1 MKNSLDKRF
10 WIWGQ
15 FDQESA
21 DALNLIHKKVNEVFM
36 GPFFGVHITIS
47 GPLVSLDQDIID
59 RFLSLP
65 EKLRPIEIIPEKYSF
80 TDEEKRSLFIDIQKT
95 VSLMN
100 LKRDIDLEFN
110 ITDLNYR
117 PHISLFYGEESAK
130 HKKELIS
137 KLPELLHRIKL
148 NRLSLVR
155 TDLGVDRWRIEKEVF
170 L

>member
-15 FDQESA
+15 FDQESM
-21 DALNLIHKKVNEVFM
+21 DALNLIQKKVNEVFM
-36 GPFFGVHITIS
+36 GPFFGVHVTIS

-80 TDEEKRSLFIDIQKT
+80 TEEEKRSLFIDIQKT

-117 PHISLFYGEESAK
+117 PHISLFYGEEGVK

-137 KLPELLHRIKL
+137 KLPEIPHRIKL

-155 TDLGVDRWRIEKEVF
+155 TDLDVDRWRIEKEV
-170 L
+170 LL

>member
-15 FDQESA
+15 FDQEST

-36 GPFFGVHITIS
+36 GPFFEVHITIS

-80 TDEEKRSLFIDIQKT
+80 TDEEKRSLFIDIEKT
-95 VSLMN
+95 ASLMN

-137 KLPELLHRIKL
+137 KLPEILHRIKL

-155 TDLGVDRWRIEKEVF
+155 TDLGVDLWRIEKEVF